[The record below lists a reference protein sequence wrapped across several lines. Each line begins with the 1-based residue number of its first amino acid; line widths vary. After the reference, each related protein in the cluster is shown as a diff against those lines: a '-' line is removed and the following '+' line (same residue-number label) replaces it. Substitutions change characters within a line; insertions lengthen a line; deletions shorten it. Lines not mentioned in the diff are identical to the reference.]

1 MFESN
6 TNIEIIGYITLV
18 QLWWIAIWGIAF
30 ILIEYLSNKSKVKEL
45 SIYILLLFFHFLH
58 VDCEIV
64 LDGEIQSAA
73 SG

>member
-45 SIYILLLFFHFLH
+45 SIYILLLFFVFIT
-58 VDCEIV
+58 IV
-64 LDGEIQSAA
+64 FQPNLLNHA
-73 SG
+73 

>member
-45 SIYILLLFFHFLH
+45 SIYILLLFFVFIT
-58 VDCEIV
+58 IV
-64 LDGEIQSAA
+64 FQPN
-73 SG
+73 